1 MLGPLLFLLYID
13 DLHCIVKHSKLKLYA
28 DDVTLYCEIKSVED
42 CHLLQEDLDRICDWD
57 NKWQLRLNAAKC
69 EAFLISSKRK
79 TISFDYFVNHSSL
92 SWSPTI
98 KYLGVLF
105 HSTLSW
111 SDHCKYMS
119 AKASK
124 TLNFLRHTLWGATTA
139 AKSVA
144 YKCLVRPLLE
154 YACTVWNPHTA
165 ADKATLES
173 VQRRA
178 ARWTCGSCV
187 GLPCRIGGVNL
198 QMIAYMSYIG
208 LPSHHI
214 VIT

>member
-1 MLGPLLFLLYID
+1 M
-13 DLHCIVKHSKLKLYA
+13 
-28 DDVTLYCEIKSVED
+28 TLYREIKSVED
-42 CHLLQEDLDRICDWD
+42 CHLLQEDLDHICDWA
-57 NKWQLRLNAAKC
+57 NTWQLQLNAAKF
-69 EAFLISSKRK
+69 EAFLISNKRK
-79 TISFDYFVNHSSL
+79 TISFDYFVNHFSL
-92 SWSPTI
+92 SWSPTV

-105 HSTLSW
+105 RSTLSW
-111 SDHCKYMS
+111 SDHCKYVS

-139 AKSVA
+139 AKSMA

-154 YACTVWNPHTA
+154 YACSVWNPHTA
-165 ADKATLES
+165 AARPHWSLFND
-173 VQRRA
+173 VQHV
-178 ARWTCGSCV
+178 GHVGVV
-187 GLPCRIGGVNL
+187 GLPCRISGVNL